1 MLYHQA
7 GVEFFLEDYDFNADD
22 QFQVEDGDGMFC
34 MRIATPSVPRESGSD
49 DLLILRRKHGL
60 IVTFERIGLMFVETQ
75 KSEFYQMFEENIN
88 NREDCAITFV

>member
-1 MLYHQA
+1 MSRTHYSTLLYS
-7 GVEFFLEDYDFNADD
+7 FDTL
-22 QFQVEDGDGMFC
+22 
-34 MRIATPSVPRESGSD
+34 SGSD

-75 KSEFYQMFEENIN
+75 RSEFYQMFEENIN